1 MPECQFPIGML
12 HYDQKRKGKIGFSDL
27 LFGFVFDMA
36 AANSPIVYNPDD
48 THLLISRTDAMQRAN

>member
-1 MPECQFPIGML
+1 ML